1 MELAKFCT
9 VMLFV
14 VISFGLQ
21 ILNWW
26 LISAILKQLIDDDWL
41 ILGVIIFLWNVIAPV
56 FLVYKVLVERG
67 ML

>member
-41 ILGVIIFLWNVIAPV
+41 ILGVIIFLWNVITPV